1 MGFETSCFFGRRK
14 RRQRSKSK
22 VDYDSYGSSEGSS
35 CYISQ
40 AEKHNFITLKEWI
53 DPCMSFVAKLLI
65 MVGCVVPLMVIG
77 AVVGVFALKAPS
89 GELWEKF
96 PELHTILRAGTGAVL
111 GGSLGA
117 GAAKIYISLNDDEI
131 HL

>member
-1 MGFETSCFFGRRK
+1 
-14 RRQRSKSK
+14 
-22 VDYDSYGSSEGSS
+22 
-35 CYISQ
+35 
-40 AEKHNFITLKEWI
+40 
-53 DPCMSFVAKLLI
+53 MSFVAKLLI

-89 GELWEKF
+89 GELWEKV
-96 PELHTILRAGTGAVL
+96 PELHTILRTGTGVIL

-117 GAAKIYISLNDDEI
+117 GAAKIDIALKDDEI

>member
-1 MGFETSCFFGRRK
+1 
-14 RRQRSKSK
+14 
-22 VDYDSYGSSEGSS
+22 
-35 CYISQ
+35 
-40 AEKHNFITLKEWI
+40 
-53 DPCMSFVAKLLI
+53 MSFTAKLLV

>member
-1 MGFETSCFFGRRK
+1 
-14 RRQRSKSK
+14 
-22 VDYDSYGSSEGSS
+22 
-35 CYISQ
+35 
-40 AEKHNFITLKEWI
+40 
-53 DPCMSFVAKLLI
+53 MSFGTKLFI

-96 PELHTILRAGTGAVL
+96 PELHTFLRAGTGTVL

>member
-1 MGFETSCFFGRRK
+1 
-14 RRQRSKSK
+14 
-22 VDYDSYGSSEGSS
+22 
-35 CYISQ
+35 
-40 AEKHNFITLKEWI
+40 
-53 DPCMSFVAKLLI
+53 MSFVAKLLI

-111 GGSLGA
+111 GGSLRA

>member
-1 MGFETSCFFGRRK
+1 
-14 RRQRSKSK
+14 
-22 VDYDSYGSSEGSS
+22 
-35 CYISQ
+35 
-40 AEKHNFITLKEWI
+40 
-53 DPCMSFVAKLLI
+53 MSFAAKLLI

-117 GAAKIYISLNDDEI
+117 GAAKIYVSLNDDEI

>member
-1 MGFETSCFFGRRK
+1 
-14 RRQRSKSK
+14 
-22 VDYDSYGSSEGSS
+22 
-35 CYISQ
+35 
-40 AEKHNFITLKEWI
+40 
-53 DPCMSFVAKLLI
+53 MSFAAKLLI

-96 PELHTILRAGTGAVL
+96 PELHTILRAGTAAVL

>member
-1 MGFETSCFFGRRK
+1 
-14 RRQRSKSK
+14 
-22 VDYDSYGSSEGSS
+22 
-35 CYISQ
+35 
-40 AEKHNFITLKEWI
+40 
-53 DPCMSFVAKLLI
+53 MSFVAKLLI

-77 AVVGVFALKAPS
+77 ALVGVFALKAPS

-117 GAAKIYISLNDDEI
+117 GVAKIYISLNDDET

>member
-1 MGFETSCFFGRRK
+1 
-14 RRQRSKSK
+14 
-22 VDYDSYGSSEGSS
+22 
-35 CYISQ
+35 
-40 AEKHNFITLKEWI
+40 
-53 DPCMSFVAKLLI
+53 MSFVAKLLI

-77 AVVGVFALKAPS
+77 ALVGVLALKAPS

-117 GAAKIYISLNDDEI
+117 GAAKIYVSLNDDEI

>member
-1 MGFETSCFFGRRK
+1 
-14 RRQRSKSK
+14 
-22 VDYDSYGSSEGSS
+22 
-35 CYISQ
+35 
-40 AEKHNFITLKEWI
+40 
-53 DPCMSFVAKLLI
+53 MSFVAKLLI
-65 MVGCVVPLMVIG
+65 MVGCVVPLMAIG

-96 PELHTILRAGTGAVL
+96 SELHAILRAGTGAIL

-117 GAAKIYISLNDDEI
+117 GAAKIYIALNDDEI

>member
-1 MGFETSCFFGRRK
+1 
-14 RRQRSKSK
+14 
-22 VDYDSYGSSEGSS
+22 
-35 CYISQ
+35 
-40 AEKHNFITLKEWI
+40 
-53 DPCMSFVAKLLI
+53 MSFGTKLFI
-65 MVGCVVPLMVIG
+65 MVGCVVPLMVIA

>member
-1 MGFETSCFFGRRK
+1 
-14 RRQRSKSK
+14 
-22 VDYDSYGSSEGSS
+22 
-35 CYISQ
+35 
-40 AEKHNFITLKEWI
+40 
-53 DPCMSFVAKLLI
+53 
-65 MVGCVVPLMVIG
+65 MVIG

>member
-1 MGFETSCFFGRRK
+1 
-14 RRQRSKSK
+14 
-22 VDYDSYGSSEGSS
+22 
-35 CYISQ
+35 
-40 AEKHNFITLKEWI
+40 
-53 DPCMSFVAKLLI
+53 MSFVAKLLV

-89 GELWEKF
+89 GELWEKV
-96 PELHTILRAGTGAVL
+96 PELHTILRTGTGVIL

-117 GAAKIYISLNDDEI
+117 GAAKIDIALKDDEI

>member
-1 MGFETSCFFGRRK
+1 
-14 RRQRSKSK
+14 
-22 VDYDSYGSSEGSS
+22 
-35 CYISQ
+35 
-40 AEKHNFITLKEWI
+40 
-53 DPCMSFVAKLLI
+53 MSFVTKLLI

-77 AVVGVFALKAPS
+77 ALVGVFALKAPS

-96 PELHTILRAGTGAVL
+96 PELHTILRAGTGTVI
-111 GGSLGA
+111 GGALGA

>member
-1 MGFETSCFFGRRK
+1 
-14 RRQRSKSK
+14 
-22 VDYDSYGSSEGSS
+22 
-35 CYISQ
+35 
-40 AEKHNFITLKEWI
+40 
-53 DPCMSFVAKLLI
+53 MSFVAKLLI

-117 GAAKIYISLNDDEI
+117 GATKIYISLNDDEI

>member
-1 MGFETSCFFGRRK
+1 
-14 RRQRSKSK
+14 
-22 VDYDSYGSSEGSS
+22 
-35 CYISQ
+35 
-40 AEKHNFITLKEWI
+40 
-53 DPCMSFVAKLLI
+53 MSFVAKLLI

-77 AVVGVFALKAPS
+77 AVIGVFALKAPS

>member
-1 MGFETSCFFGRRK
+1 
-14 RRQRSKSK
+14 
-22 VDYDSYGSSEGSS
+22 
-35 CYISQ
+35 
-40 AEKHNFITLKEWI
+40 
-53 DPCMSFVAKLLI
+53 MSFVTKLLI

-77 AVVGVFALKAPS
+77 AVVGVFALKAPP

-96 PELHTILRAGTGAVL
+96 PDLHTILRAGTGAVL

>member
-1 MGFETSCFFGRRK
+1 
-14 RRQRSKSK
+14 
-22 VDYDSYGSSEGSS
+22 
-35 CYISQ
+35 
-40 AEKHNFITLKEWI
+40 
-53 DPCMSFVAKLLI
+53 MSFVTKLLI

>member
-1 MGFETSCFFGRRK
+1 
-14 RRQRSKSK
+14 
-22 VDYDSYGSSEGSS
+22 
-35 CYISQ
+35 
-40 AEKHNFITLKEWI
+40 
-53 DPCMSFVAKLLI
+53 MSFGTKLFI

-131 HL
+131 YL

>member
-1 MGFETSCFFGRRK
+1 
-14 RRQRSKSK
+14 
-22 VDYDSYGSSEGSS
+22 
-35 CYISQ
+35 
-40 AEKHNFITLKEWI
+40 
-53 DPCMSFVAKLLI
+53 MSFVTKLLI

-77 AVVGVFALKAPS
+77 ALVGVFALKAPS

-96 PELHTILRAGTGAVL
+96 PELHAILRAGTGAVL